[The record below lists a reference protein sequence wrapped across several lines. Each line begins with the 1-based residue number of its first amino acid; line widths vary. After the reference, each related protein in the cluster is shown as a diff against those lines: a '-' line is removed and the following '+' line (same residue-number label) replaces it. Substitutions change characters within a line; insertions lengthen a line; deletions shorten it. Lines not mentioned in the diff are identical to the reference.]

1 MFTILIVDNNP
12 TNRQF
17 LVTLLG
23 YSGHRL
29 LEAADGAEALE
40 VTRAERPDLII
51 SDVLM
56 PAMDGFEF
64 VRCLRADPACARTP
78 VIFYTA
84 TYHEREAR
92 ALAQACGVQHILTKP
107 IEPADVLSI
116 VDATLGLSSPPVP
129 SPPTPPEEFD
139 REHLRLVMDKL
150 SEKVDELET
159 ANLRLTGLVA
169 QLQQEMNERMRAEEE
184 LRSREKQLSEA
195 QRLAHV
201 GSWEWD
207 VRSNRVSWSEELY
220 RIYGLSPQ
228 EFQATYEAYLERVHP
243 DDRELAR
250 KVIETAYRDLKPFT
264 LEERIV
270 RPDGTVRVLQS
281 QGEVIADEN
290 GQPTKMIGVCQDITE
305 RKQLEQR
312 IAERTAQL
320 EDANR
325 DLEAFSYSVSHDL
338 HAPLRAINGF
348 SRILQKDYEPHLP
361 PDARRYLR
369 MIRDNTQRM
378 GKLIDDLLA
387 FARLGRQ
394 PLRKE
399 TVSPASLVRHALFD
413 LRAER
418 EGRRVEIS
426 IRDLPD
432 CQADPALLHQVFS
445 NLLSN
450 ALKFTRKRQV
460 AVIEIGCREEGGER
474 VYFVKDN
481 GVGFDMRHAD
491 RLFEVFQRLH
501 RAEDYE
507 GTGVGLALVQRII
520 HRHGGRVWA
529 EAEAD
534 RGATFSFT
542 LENRLTPV
550 R

>member
-1 MFTILIVDNNP
+1 MVTILIVDNNP

-40 VTRAERPDLII
+40 VARAERPDLII

-64 VRCLRADPACARTP
+64 VRCLRADPACAQTP

-107 IEPADVLSI
+107 IEPQDVLSI

-129 SPPTPPEEFD
+129 FPPTPPEEFD
-139 REHLRLVMDKL
+139 REHLRLIMNKL
-150 SEKVDELET
+150 SEKVDELEA
-159 ANLRLTGLVA
+159 ANLRLTALVA
-169 QLQQEMNERMRAEEE
+169 QLQREASERIRAEEE
-184 LRSREKQLSEA
+184 LRNREKQLSEA
-195 QRLAHV
+195 QRLVHL

-207 VRSNRVSWSEELY
+207 VPTNRVNWSEELY

-228 EFQATYEAYLERVHP
+228 EFRATYDTYLERVHP
-243 DDRELAR
+243 GDRELVR

-270 RPDGTVRVLQS
+270 RPDGTIRVLHS
-281 QGEVIADEN
+281 QGEVVADEN
-290 GQPTKMIGVCQDITE
+290 GQPTKMIGVCQDVTE

-312 IAERTAQL
+312 IVERTAQL

-361 PDARRYLR
+361 SDARRYLG

-387 FARLGRQ
+387 FSRLGRQ

-399 TVSPASLVRHALFD
+399 TVSPANLVRHALID

-426 IRDLPD
+426 IGVLPA
-432 CQADPALLHQVFS
+432 CQADSALLHQVFA

-450 ALKFTRKRQV
+450 ALKFTRKREV
-460 AVIEIGCREEGGER
+460 AVIEIGCREEEGER

-481 GVGFDMRHAD
+481 GVGFDMRYAD

-534 RGATFSFT
+534 RGAAFFFT
-542 LENRLTPV
+542 LENRLTSV
-550 R
+550 

>member
-1 MFTILIVDNNP
+1 MFTILIVDNNA

-40 VTRAERPDLII
+40 VARAEHPDLII

-64 VRCLRADPACARTP
+64 VRCLRADPTCAQTP

-129 SPPTPPEEFD
+129 SPPAPPEEFD

-169 QLQQEMNERMRAEEE
+169 QLQREMNERMRAEEE
-184 LRSREKQLSEA
+184 LRNREKQLSEA
-195 QRLAHV
+195 QRLVHL

-207 VRSNRVSWSEELY
+207 VQTNRVNWSEELY

-228 EFQATYEAYLERVHP
+228 GFRATYDAYLERVHP

-250 KVIETAYRDLKPFT
+250 KAIETAYRDLKPFT

-270 RPDGTVRVLQS
+270 RPDGTIRVLHS
-281 QGEVIADEN
+281 QGEVVADEN
-290 GQPTKMIGVCQDITE
+290 GQPLKMIGVCQDVTE

-348 SRILQKDYEPHLP
+348 SRILQKDYGPHLS
-361 PDARRYLR
+361 PDARRYLS

-387 FARLGRQ
+387 FSRLGRQ

-399 TVSPASLVRHALFD
+399 TVSPAGLVRHALID
-413 LRAER
+413 LRPER

-426 IRDLPD
+426 VRDLPA
-432 CQADPALLHQVFS
+432 CQADPALLHQVFV

-450 ALKFTRKRQV
+450 ALKFTRKREV

-474 VYFVKDN
+474 IYFVKDN
-481 GVGFDMRHAD
+481 GVGFDMRYAD

-529 EAEAD
+529 EAEVD
-534 RGATFSFT
+534 RGATFFFT
-542 LENRLTPV
+542 FGNRLTSV
-550 R
+550 